1 MDATI
6 QERHRQRV
14 AALTAPPRV
23 GQVVAWDAHYAAD
36 AVLVTPDGQL
46 LRGVADIAS
55 FLGDETIRPVELEL
69 LQADRVG
76 ATGYAVATYKT
87 AEKPPRSGTAFT
99 LYTTG
104 PAAALLISVDIYG
117 GALLPRALDEWKECR
132 SSIDRFD
139 KLMVDVRKYGF
150 TLITGLLAATAFAFV
165 KLDGAPPVDVAR
177 VVPDAARAFQDAA
190 RVGVSLVLMV
200 LVFGLFTVDRYI
212 EMFLR
217 AAVTRARAL
226 EAALDLRLTY
236 MISSAADGAQTSTWA
251 TWLYTLFM
259 LCAIVPWIV
268 STAQPWHSPLT
279 IVVTPGPSRVVTVIG
294 LAFTVLLWIYHAW
307 TRLGLRAGLESTTK
321 LRVLSHIIEARRAAV
336 GRLMEQAKVRFG
348 L

>member
-1 MDATI
+1 MDAAI

-117 GALLPRALDEWKECR
+117 GA
-132 SSIDRFD
+132 
-139 KLMVDVRKYGF
+139 
-150 TLITGLLAATAFAFV
+150 
-165 KLDGAPPVDVAR
+165 PPAE
-177 VVPDAARAFQDAA
+177 
-190 RVGVSLVLMV
+190 G
-200 LVFGLFTVDRYI
+200 
-212 EMFLR
+212 
-217 AAVTRARAL
+217 
-226 EAALDLRLTY
+226 
-236 MISSAADGAQTSTWA
+236 
-251 TWLYTLFM
+251 
-259 LCAIVPWIV
+259 
-268 STAQPWHSPLT
+268 
-279 IVVTPGPSRVVTVIG
+279 
-294 LAFTVLLWIYHAW
+294 
-307 TRLGLRAGLESTTK
+307 
-321 LRVLSHIIEARRAAV
+321 ARRVEGVPQLDRPLRQAH
-336 GRLMEQAKVRFG
+336 GRRPQVRLHADHRAPG
-348 L
+348 R